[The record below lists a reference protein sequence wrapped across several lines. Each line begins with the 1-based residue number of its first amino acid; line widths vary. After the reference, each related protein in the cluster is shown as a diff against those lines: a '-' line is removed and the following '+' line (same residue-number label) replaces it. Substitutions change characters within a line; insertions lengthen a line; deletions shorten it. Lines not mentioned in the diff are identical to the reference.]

1 MELLDYIKGL
11 RSGRKA
17 HYIEREA
24 MNDPF
29 LQEALEGYE
38 SIAGNHAK
46 QIERLKTRTIKR
58 VKPLKIAN
66 LNIQNWS
73 IAATILLCI
82 SIGIVGY
89 LLVNEQN
96 TMRLENM
103 QAEVRE
109 QSIPKEEIPEMSS
122 QNENKSQEIIQTS
135 PKELI
140 AAFTPPVIIADE
152 EADESALSFST
163 EDNFG
168 IIESDEVV
176 AESAEIIKSEYP
188 KSESVAMIDLPLK
201 TQADAEPEAVVVI
214 VEADKVSDSRTSDK
228 LITGKVVDADGESL
242 PGVSIQ
248 IAGTNQET
256 VTDIDG
262 KFNLRSVV
270 DSQLVLNYIGFETLK
285 IPADTGNML
294 IAMTESTM
302 ELSEVVAG
310 RSSRSRKE
318 STITKQETPV
328 PVTGMNEYRKYLREN
343 AASSKDKQCRGIVEV
358 RFYVDENGRPKDIIV
373 SKNLCKTADN
383 EAIRLINEGC
393 NWTIG
398 SQQVVIEVRFR

>member
-140 AAFTPPVIIADE
+140 AAFTPPVIIVAEDKMEDVMIAADE
-152 EADESALSFST
+152 
-163 EDNFG
+163 
-168 IIESDEVV
+168 IIESEQ
-176 AESAEIIKSEYP
+176 SI
-188 KSESVAMIDLPLK
+188 MDLSF
-201 TQADAEPEAVVVI
+201 QAQAEPELVVI
-214 VEADKVSDSRTSDK
+214 EVESDNADNRRMSK
-228 LITGKVVDADGESL
+228 LITGKVIDASGEAL

-270 DSQLVLNYIGFETLK
+270 DSQLVLNYIGFESLR
-285 IPADTGNML
+285 IAADTGNML

-302 ELSEVVAG
+302 ELSEVAG

-318 STITKQETPV
+318 STITKQETPI

-373 SKNLCKTADN
+373 SKNLCETADN

>member
-1 MELLDYIKGL
+1 MELIDYIKGL

-38 SIAGNHAK
+38 SVAGNHAK

-58 VKPLKIAN
+58 VKPPKIAH

-96 TMRLENM
+96 TMKLENM

-135 PKELI
+135 PKESI
-140 AAFTPPVIIADE
+140 AALTPPVIVADE
-152 EADESALSFST
+152 VEVVESEMSISV
-163 EDNFG
+163 ED
-168 IIESDEVV
+168 IVESMIESDEEV
-176 AESAEIIKSEYP
+176 AESAEIMKSEV
-188 KSESVAMIDLPLK
+188 SESMIDLPLK
-201 TQADAEPEAVVVI
+201 TQAEAEPEAVAVI
-214 VEADKVSDSRTSDK
+214 VEADKVSDSQTSDK

-242 PGVSIQ
+242 HGVSIRV
-248 IAGTNQET
+248 AGTDQGT
-256 VTDIDG
+256 VTDVDG
-262 KFNLRSVV
+262 KFNLRSSTN
-270 DSQLVLNYIGFETLK
+270 SQLTLDYIGFETLK
-285 IPADTGNML
+285 IPADTGAML
-294 IAMTESTM
+294 IAMTENTM
-302 ELSEVVAG
+302 ELSEVVVAG
-310 RSSRSRKE
+310 SSRRSRKE
-318 STITKQETPV
+318 STVTKQETTPV
-328 PVTGMNEYRKYLREN
+328 PIIGMNEYRQYLREN
-343 AASSKDKQCRGIVEV
+343 AASSKNQQCRGVVEL

-373 SKNLCKTADN
+373 SKNLCETADN